1 MDFNVD
7 LVIQSFPLLLLG
19 AGITIKI
26 TALSVAVGIV
36 IGLFMGIA
44 RIGRIK
50 LFRWI
55 AAVYVDFFRGT
66 PLLIQ
71 IFLVYFALPLMTGQR
86 SDPYVAAISACG
98 LNSGAYVAEIFRSGI
113 QSIDKGQMEAGRSL
127 GMTWVQTMRYIVVPQ
142 AFKRVIQLTRRGQ
155 LIIAKTYASVEIWTC
170 VAIIYLIMTLT
181 ISRFVAFLEWRFA
194 KDDRH

>member
-71 IFLVYFALPLMTGQR
+71 IFLVYFACL
-86 SDPYVAAISACG
+86 
-98 LNSGAYVAEIFRSGI
+98 LNFEFWKFSEEELIFVVFGDEHEI
-113 QSIDKGQMEAGRSL
+113 
-127 GMTWVQTMRYIVVPQ
+127 
-142 AFKRVIQLTRRGQ
+142 
-155 LIIAKTYASVEIWTC
+155 
-170 VAIIYLIMTLT
+170 
-181 ISRFVAFLEWRFA
+181 LEL
-194 KDDRH
+194 